1 MPALAQVADIP
12 GSGSFTPDQVAQA
25 QMALD
30 TASAAVRAFCRRQ
43 FTASQRTT
51 RLRAKGNWILLPQK
65 PVISV
70 DRVAVLVYGTP
81 TQTSGWV
88 WDGLDRVWI
97 GNLGIVI
104 NLAEELTEAIQFGV
118 TVAEVTYTSGY
129 ALLPEDVVT
138 VTANLAARAL
148 AIPAGGVYQSQ
159 TAGPFSQTVAP
170 WAQGGP
176 LALSDADKMILKQY
190 RRGGN
195 TIELR
200 S

>member
-1 MPALAQVADIP
+1 MPALADVIDIP
-12 GSGSFTPDQVAQA
+12 GSGGFTSDQVASA
-25 QMALD
+25 QQALD

-43 FTASQRTT
+43 FTAAQRTT
-51 RLRAKGNWILLPQK
+51 RLRAKGHWILLPHR

-70 DRVAVLVYGTP
+70 DHLAVMVYGQATA
-81 TQTSGWV
+81 TSGWV

-97 GNLGIVI
+97 GNLGMVI
-104 NLAEELTEAIQFGV
+104 NLSEELSQALQFGV

-129 ALLPEDVVT
+129 AQVPEDVVT

-159 TAGPFSQTVAP
+159 SAGPFSQTVAP

-176 LALSDADKMILKQY
+176 LALSDADKLILKQY

-195 TIELR
+195 TVELR